1 MPSNLRP
8 VACTGTPLAK
18 SLGGVRQ
25 DRVRLGQRYQG
36 PIPLRDPR
44 SSSRWLLL
52 RPSDKTK
59 AAPVGTDSPCG
70 DDAAL
75 CDADEAESPSLNA
88 RFRAAVAAVFVED
101 LTS

>member
-25 DRVRLGQRYQG
+25 DRIRLGQRYQG

-59 AAPVGTDSPCG
+59 AALSERTPHVATMR
-70 DDAAL
+70 